1 MSFGGSDGGRGR
13 GRGDGRYGGRG
24 GGVGGGFGGGFGGG
38 GTILAPSAATA
49 TIPAR
54 PAGPSVHFAGR
65 DTMQGPCASRGSGS
79 SSSARNG
86 SNRLAMRVVIKAP

>member
-1 MSFGGSDGGRGR
+1 MVVEVVVEAMADMVAEAVVSAVVSAVGSAAGA
-13 GRGDGRYGGRG
+13 
-24 GGVGGGFGGGFGGG
+24 
-38 GTILAPSAATA
+38 TILAPSAATA

-79 SSSARNG
+79 SSSARND

>member
-1 MSFGGSDGGRGR
+1 MVVEVVVEAVADMVAEAVVSAVVSAVKVAVGSAAGA
-13 GRGDGRYGGRG
+13 
-24 GGVGGGFGGGFGGG
+24 
-38 GTILAPSAATA
+38 TILAPSAATA

-54 PAGPSVHFAGR
+54 PAGPSVPFAGR

>member
-1 MSFGGSDGGRGR
+1 MVVEVVVEAMADMVAEAVVSAVVSAVGSAAGA
-13 GRGDGRYGGRG
+13 
-24 GGVGGGFGGGFGGG
+24 
-38 GTILAPSAATA
+38 TILAPSAATA